1 MNGMSNQLDQ
11 QLHSAVKADER
22 VRCIALIED
31 GANVNAIGEFGFTM
45 LQWAAINGN
54 SQICTALIEH
64 GANVNAT
71 DAWGS
76 TALHEAAVKGHL
88 DTCITLMTHGANPL
102 SESSHGQTAVDM
114 AISLGQESC
123 VRAMR
128 AWLSAQAARE
138 AMLEFGAAAPLHP

>member
-1 MNGMSNQLDQ
+1 MSNQLDQ
-11 QLHSAVKADER
+11 QLHSVVKANER
-22 VRCIALIED
+22 VRCIALIGA
-31 GANVNAIGEFGFTM
+31 GANVNAIGEFGFST
-45 LQWAAINGN
+45 LQWAAIMGN
-54 SQICTALIEH
+54 SQICTTLIEH

-76 TALHEAAVKGHL
+76 TALHEAATKGYL

-102 SESSHGQTAVDM
+102 GKSGRGQTAIDM
-114 AISLGQESC
+114 AIGLGQDDC
-123 VRAMR
+123 VGAMR